1 MVTIPISEAMLRRID
16 RRAARS
22 VREATTATLPRVD
35 VSALV
40 HDLDSDVYA
49 LELRFAKLDGD
60 VGTITFPRSL
70 TAAPHEIVRQLLDA
84 GALLPNDRKT
94 ATELVQASLTTEAS
108 DTRETTRRG
117 GWHGPSFVT
126 PSRTYGPASGRLHF
140 VGTPA
145 ADPGIGLRSG
155 SFEEWREGIREPCDA
170 SSFLTFGLGIGFAG
184 PLLDPLGEDEGAVF
198 NFFGYSS
205 GGKTLVARCLH
216 SQAGRARSS
225 DLATYGITLRGA
237 EELCFARNDGAVVF
251 DEESR
256 AKGSVKERREH
267 IRTLAFMVP
276 SGRGTIRS
284 ERVGRKH
291 DLPNLTWRVFGLSSG
306 EKPLEE
312 PGARRVAGEQVR
324 HVDIKIPDT
333 SRGGIFDLIEGENDE
348 RGREGARLA
357 GLVEATL
364 AAHYGLARGR
374 FLRRLTAERSSLGP
388 ELNRIVEEF
397 IAAVGAD
404 TQAWERRLARKFGI
418 VMVGAVLAARWEV
431 APFTPEHAH
440 RCVHNVYRAARR
452 SIFSIQEQT
461 DDLVRELRLAVAA
474 GRFPALAKG
483 EALSANLTDFAW
495 GFRREQDGRLI
506 VAVLPD
512 RFEALAPSKPS
523 ADAILDVL
531 VEKGAALPGLD
542 GKRHRQV
549 AALGFPRAGRG
560 RWVCLLASKL

>member
-1 MVTIPISEAMLRRID
+1 MVTMPISEAMLRRID

-22 VREATTATLPRVD
+22 VREARTATLPRVD
-35 VSALV
+35 VSALI
-40 HDLDSDVYA
+40 HDLDLDVYA

-60 VGTITFPRSL
+60 IGTITFPRSL
-70 TAAPHEIVRQLLDA
+70 SATPHEIVRQLLDA

-94 ATELVQASLTTEAS
+94 ATELVQASLTTEAP

-126 PSRTYGPASGRLHF
+126 PSRTYGPASGRLQF

-155 SFEEWREGIREPCDA
+155 SFEGWREGMREPCSA

-256 AKGSVKERREH
+256 ANGSVEKRRES

-333 SRGGIFDLIEGENDE
+333 SRGGIFDLIEGENEE

-374 FLRRLTAERSSLGP
+374 YLRRLTAERASLGP
-388 ELNRIVEEF
+388 EITQIVEEF

-418 VMVGAVLAARWEV
+418 VMAGATLAAQWQV
-431 APFTPEHAH
+431 APFTPE
-440 RCVHNVYRAARR
+440 CP
-452 SIFSIQEQT
+452 S
-461 DDLVRELRLAVAA
+461 D
-474 GRFPALAKG
+474 KG
-483 EALSANLTDFAW
+483 TW
-495 GFRREQDGRLI
+495 G
-506 VAVLPD
+506 
-512 RFEALAPSKPS
+512 
-523 ADAILDVL
+523 
-531 VEKGAALPGLD
+531 
-542 GKRHRQV
+542 
-549 AALGFPRAGRG
+549 
-560 RWVCLLASKL
+560 